1 MADKT
6 FHCHNPETIQVKLT
20 SPGVDHKA
28 VYLCDQC
35 KIHWKKT
42 GNVKDFEVVFDTP
55 GPFGS
60 TTKFG
65 TLPGDF
71 GDTTSAYNAPADL
84 TVYKY
89 TITIWDTGGVKHGPF
104 DPHVVGGGG

>member
-1 MADKT
+1 MPNKVIT
-6 FHCHNPETIQVKLT
+6 CHNPLPIQVDHTL
-20 SPGVDHKA
+20 PGGVNHKD

-35 KIHWKKT
+35 KIQWKKT
-42 GNVKDFEVVFDTP
+42 GNVKDYEVVFNPP

-65 TLPGDF
+65 TLPGEHE
-71 GDTTSAYNAPADL
+71 TTPVYNAPVDL

-89 TITIWDTGGVKHGPF
+89 TITIWDTAGAKHGPF
-104 DPHVVGGGG
+104 DPHVVGGGS

>member
-1 MADKT
+1 MADKI
-6 FHCHNPETIQVKLT
+6 FHCHNPEIIQVKLT

-35 KIHWKKT
+35 KIQWKKT
-42 GNVKDFEVVFDTP
+42 GNVKDYEVVFDPP
-55 GPFGS
+55 GPFIP
-60 TTKFG
+60 TKFG
-65 TLPGDF
+65 TLPGDN
-71 GDTTSAYNAPADL
+71 GETTPVYTAPVEL

-89 TITIWDTGGVKHGPF
+89 TITVTDTSGVTHPPY